1 MENIRKILDIKLL
14 SQSFNVLPGAELPL
28 ESARKIAQL
37 YANLENG
44 ISVLS
49 DMKVRK
55 SYLYYSS
62 MAEKIGLKRKQEEI
76 NSIWEDELLNLV
88 RTDDRLKKYKLELR
102 FFQHLNSIDLAD
114 RSDYQVITKL
124 RIRTSEG
131 KDMLLKHRL
140 LYISSSA
147 DGSIWLALCLY
158 NILYD
163 YSGFD
168 APEGLIINTRTGE
181 IIDESHNNLSGML
194 SAREKEIILLIKQGK
209 RTKEIADKLLLSI
222 HTINRHRQNI
232 FKKLKV
238 NSAMEACRIAE
249 VTGLL

>member
-1 MENIRKILDIKLL
+1 MDNIRKILDTKLL
-14 SQSFNVLPGAELPL
+14 SQSFGLPSETVLPL
-28 ESARKIAQL
+28 ESAQNIAQL
-37 YANLENG
+37 YATLENG

-49 DMKVRK
+49 DMKTRK
-55 SYLYYSS
+55 SYLYYGH
-62 MAEKIGLKRKQEEI
+62 MAEVLGLKRKQAEI

-102 FFQHLNSIDLAD
+102 FFQHLNSINLAD
-114 RSDYQVITKL
+114 RLDYQVITKL

-147 DGSIWLALCLY
+147 DGNIWLALCLY
-158 NILYD
+158 NIIYE

-168 APEGLIINTRTGE
+168 APEGLIINTRTGDV
-181 IIDESHNNLSGML
+181 IDDSHDNLSGML
-194 SAREKEIILLIKQGK
+194 SGREKEILLLIKQGN
-209 RTKEIADKLLLSI
+209 RTKEIANKLLISI

-232 FKKLKV
+232 FKKLRV
-238 NSAMEACRIAE
+238 NNAMEACRIAE
-249 VTGLL
+249 ATGLL

>member
-1 MENIRKILDIKLL
+1 MDIVRKTLDIKLL
-14 SQSFNVLPGAELPL
+14 SQSFGISSETVLSL
-28 ESARKIAQL
+28 ESAQKIAQL

-49 DMKVRK
+49 DMKTRK
-55 SYLYYSS
+55 SYLYYG
-62 MAEKIGLKRKQEEI
+62 AIADKLGLNQKQAEI

-102 FFQHLNSIDLAD
+102 FFQYLKSIDITN

-124 RIRTSEG
+124 RVRTRQG
-131 KDMLLKHRL
+131 KDMLLIHRL

-147 DGSIWLALCLY
+147 EGNIWLALCLY
-158 NILYD
+158 NIIHE

-168 APEGLIINTRTGE
+168 APEGLIINTRTGD
-181 IIDESHNNLSGML
+181 IVDDSYNNLSGML
-194 SAREKEIILLIKQGK
+194 SVREKEIISLIKQGK
-209 RTKEIADKLLLSI
+209 RTKEIADQLLLSI

-238 NSAMEACRIAE
+238 NNAMEACRIAE
-249 VTGLL
+249 VTGIL